1 MFGCG
6 FLNYFEVLCSV
17 TKGVCGMQ
25 DLYCLSISENKT
37 RSSCDTNAQDGLPMA
52 SCFPSFIPC
61 PYGLFPSFCW
71 FCFAH
76 TQELALQLKGI
87 VRIRGSSSN
96 CRQISAEICIRHFS
110 TEVHLKTIFS
120 YVLDSCDY
128 KTNSL
133 LNLQFSLPQ
142 IAPRNFRVHNAEE
155 NPAS

>member
-1 MFGCG
+1 
-6 FLNYFEVLCSV
+6 
-17 TKGVCGMQ
+17 MQ

-37 RSSCDTNAQDGLPMA
+37 RSLCDTNARDGLPIA

-71 FCFAH
+71 FWFVHNTRTGFAIAFVFVSQ
-76 TQELALQLKGI
+76 TNEGI
-87 VRIRGSSSN
+87 VRVRGSSSN

-128 KTNSL
+128 KTKSL
-133 LNLQFSLPQ
+133 LNLQFSPPQ
-142 IAPRNFRVHNAEE
+142 IAPRNFRIHNAEE